1 MFKTKRITVK
11 INLLYGYSFE
21 DLSNILLNIDNF
33 DKLVPYCNKIELIES
48 LSETEKNIKFWF
60 EIFYLKKYVDF
71 LIKYDDNIMEI
82 ISNEKEYFKHF
93 FCSFKLVLIDKNIT
107 QVEIFLDFHSTGYII
122 NQLLTSVLM

>member
-48 LSETEKNIKFWF
+48 LSETEKNRQYK
-60 EIFYLKKYVDF
+60 
-71 LIKYDDNIMEI
+71 
-82 ISNEKEYFKHF
+82 
-93 FCSFKLVLIDKNIT
+93 
-107 QVEIFLDFHSTGYII
+107 
-122 NQLLTSVLM
+122 